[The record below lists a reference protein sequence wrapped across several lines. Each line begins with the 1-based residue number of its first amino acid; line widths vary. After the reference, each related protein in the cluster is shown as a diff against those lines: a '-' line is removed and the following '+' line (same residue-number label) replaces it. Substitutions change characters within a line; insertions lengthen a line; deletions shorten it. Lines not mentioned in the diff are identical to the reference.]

1 MIRTSLIGRLA
12 WQDYRDEWRLSAC
25 AVLALV
31 AVLAPLLVMFGLKAG
46 LVGNLTTR
54 LERSPQVREIVPL
67 AGARLSGEQLDRL
80 AMRTDVAF
88 AVPRTRQIAA
98 TLDVR
103 KADSQG
109 LLSTAE
115 MIPTAP
121 GDPLLGQA
129 AAPAGLGTVV
139 LSHTLASKLDAQ
151 VGDHLEASIGRQ
163 VAGQPQARQLSLQ
176 VSAVLPIEA
185 FARDGVFASLS
196 LLEAAEDYRDGRAV
210 PSLGWPGT
218 EPTNPAMRVYPAFRL
233 YARGL
238 DDVEPLRQWFAGQGI
253 TVATQAEAIAQVRSL
268 SHNLSVVFWI
278 IASLAL
284 GGAFA
289 AIAAGTLA
297 AVERKRKPL
306 AVLRL
311 MGFPVAALLLF
322 VQFQAL
328 YSAALASVISGALY
342 LLASRWLNELF
353 AGEGGET
360 ACYLADGHYLLACL
374 ATLFLSGLAAT
385 AGGWR
390 TTRIEP
396 AEGIRDV

>member
-46 LVGNLTTR
+46 LVGNLTTQ
-54 LERSPQVREIVPL
+54 LERSPQTREIVPL
-67 AGARLSGEQLDRL
+67 AGARMSGEQVDRL
-80 AMRTDVAF
+80 AMRGDVAF

-98 TLDVR
+98 TLEVR
-103 KADSQG
+103 KAGSET
-109 LLSTAE
+109 LLNTAE

-121 GDPLLGQA
+121 GDPLLGEAQ
-129 AAPAGLGTVV
+129 APAGLGTVI
-139 LSHTLASKLDAQ
+139 LSHTLAAKLGAQ
-151 VGDHLEASIGRQ
+151 AGDHLEASIGRQ
-163 VAGQPQARQLSLQ
+163 VAGQPQARQVPLQ

-210 PSLGWPGT
+210 PALGWPGA
-218 EPTNPAMRVYPAFRL
+218 EAAKPATRVYPAFRL

-238 DDVEPLRQWFAGQGI
+238 DDVEPLRQWFASQGI

-289 AIAAGTLA
+289 AIGAGTLA

-328 YSAALASVISGALY
+328 YSAALASLLSGVLY
-342 LLASRWLNELF
+342 LMASRWLNELF
-353 AGEGGET
+353 AGERGET
-360 ACYLADGHYLLACL
+360 ACYLAAGHYLLACL
-374 ATLFLSGLAAT
+374 ATLALSGLAAT